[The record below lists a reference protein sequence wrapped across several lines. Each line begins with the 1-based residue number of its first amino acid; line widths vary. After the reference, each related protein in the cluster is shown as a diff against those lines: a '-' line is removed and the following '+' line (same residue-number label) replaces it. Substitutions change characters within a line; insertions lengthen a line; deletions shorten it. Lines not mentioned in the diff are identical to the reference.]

1 MLNKV
6 NELLNYAMYQ
16 DDELGECCIKL
27 CSMYE
32 RRDMVSD
39 EFVTLLEKEIN
50 EKLDAF
56 KSYAELVTTEVTFT
70 KKVTELIWTDE

>member
-1 MLNKV
+1 MNEKI

-16 DDELGECCIKL
+16 NDELGECCIKL

-39 EFVTLLEKEIN
+39 EFVALLEKEIN

-56 KSYAELVTTEVTFT
+56 KSCTTFVTTDVTET
-70 KKVTELIWTDE
+70 REVTELIWNDE